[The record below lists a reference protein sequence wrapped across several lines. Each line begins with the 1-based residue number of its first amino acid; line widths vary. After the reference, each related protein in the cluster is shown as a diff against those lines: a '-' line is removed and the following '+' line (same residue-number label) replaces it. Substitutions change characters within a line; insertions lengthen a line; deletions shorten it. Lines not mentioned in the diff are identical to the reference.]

1 MMYSEFIERTGYD
14 ENYVTFTDYSDYIEP
29 AYMRLDVDKDK
40 FCKKF
45 VKLYREKISAA
56 VELMIIGHSI
66 SELESYICGEFSM
79 SAVESAEKLI
89 QRGFFKELKR
99 KNYDKRLV

>member
-1 MMYSEFIERTGYD
+1 MMYSEFIERTGFG
-14 ENYVTFTDYSDYIEP
+14 ETYVTFADYSDFIEP

-45 VKLYREKISAA
+45 VKLYHEKVSNA
-56 VELMIIGHSI
+56 VELMIIGHST
-66 SELESYICGEFSM
+66 SELENYICGEFSM

-99 KNYDKRLV
+99 KKYDKKLV

>member
-14 ENYVTFTDYSDYIEP
+14 ENYVTFADYASFIEP

-45 VKLYREKISAA
+45 VKLYRKKVFAA
-56 VELMIIGHSI
+56 VELMIIGYSA
-66 SELESYICGEFSM
+66 SELESYICGAFSM
-79 SAVESAEKLI
+79 PAVESAEKLI

-99 KNYDKRLV
+99 KNYDKKLV

>member
-14 ENYVTFTDYSDYIEP
+14 ENYITFADYADFIEP

-45 VKLYREKISAA
+45 QHLYREKVFGA
-56 VELMIIGHSI
+56 VELMIIGHTLA
-66 SELESYICGEFSM
+66 EKESYICGEFDM
-79 SAVESAEKLI
+79 SDVQSAEKLM
-89 QRGFFKELKR
+89 QRGFFKEIKR
-99 KNYDKRLV
+99 GHYDKKLV

>member
-1 MMYSEFIERTGYD
+1 MMYSEFIERTGFG
-14 ENYVTFTDYSDYIEP
+14 ETYVTFADYSDFIEP

-45 VKLYREKISAA
+45 VKLYREKVFSA
-56 VELMIIGHSI
+56 VELMIIGHTST
-66 SELESYICGEFSM
+66 ELENYICGEFSM
-79 SAVESAEKLI
+79 SAVESAEKLM

-99 KNYDKRLV
+99 KNYDKKLG

>member
-1 MMYSEFIERTGYD
+1 MIYSEFIERTGYG
-14 ENYVTFTDYSDYIEP
+14 ETYVTFADYSDFIEP
-29 AYMRLDVDKDK
+29 AYMRLDIDKDK

-45 VKLYREKISAA
+45 VKLYREKVSAA
-56 VELMIIGHSI
+56 VELMIIGHTTA
-66 SELESYICGEFSM
+66 ELENYICGVSDM

-99 KNYDKRLV
+99 KNYDKKLV